1 MMKEKREEERFADF
15 PQNNLKMRIIKRE
28 WGFIFVYNLALALL
42 LMGNMILFPAIII
55 LNLVIFFK
63 KWMLLSVLFMSSCF
77 LLSIYFFG
85 FSNYIFGVL
94 LFLNFIFYI
103 RITFHINQDN
113 FLRTQYGYPYF
124 NELLTSQ
131 EEDLLDKKEN
141 RKYEEEP
148 LLINNNFDYKVG
160 MEIVQKP
167 KEEYICF
174 NDKKIIID
182 EMKKNITHVETND
195 SKKLP
200 ELIDLME

>member
-1 MMKEKREEERFADF
+1 
-15 PQNNLKMRIIKRE
+15 MRIIKRE

-42 LMGNMILFPAIII
+42 LVGNMIICPAIII
-55 LNLVIFFK
+55 LNLFIFFK

-94 LFLNFIFYI
+94 FFLNFIFYI

-148 LLINNNFDYKVG
+148 LLINNNFDYKVA
-160 MEIVQKP
+160 MEIVKKP
-167 KEEYICF
+167 QEENIYF
-174 NDKKIIID
+174 NDEKIIID
-182 EMKKNITHVETND
+182 EIKKNINHTENND
-195 SKKLP
+195 LNELP
-200 ELIDLME
+200 MLIDLME

>member
-1 MMKEKREEERFADF
+1 MIREKREDERFADF

-42 LMGNMILFPAIII
+42 LVGNMIICPAIII
-55 LNLVIFFK
+55 LNLFIFFK

-94 LFLNFIFYI
+94 FFLNFIFYI

-148 LLINNNFDYKVG
+148 LLINNNFDYKVA
-160 MEIVQKP
+160 MEIVKKP
-167 KEEYICF
+167 QEENIYF
-174 NDKKIIID
+174 NDEKIIID
-182 EMKKNITHVETND
+182 EIKKNINHTENND
-195 SKKLP
+195 LNELP
-200 ELIDLME
+200 MLIDLME

>member
-1 MMKEKREEERFADF
+1 
-15 PQNNLKMRIIKRE
+15 
-28 WGFIFVYNLALALL
+28 
-42 LMGNMILFPAIII
+42 
-55 LNLVIFFK
+55 
-63 KWMLLSVLFMSSCF
+63 MSSCF

-94 LFLNFIFYI
+94 FFLNFIFYI

-148 LLINNNFDYKVG
+148 LLINNNFDYKVA
-160 MEIVQKP
+160 MEIVKKP
-167 KEEYICF
+167 QEENIYF
-174 NDKKIIID
+174 NDEKIIID
-182 EMKKNITHVETND
+182 EIKKNINHTENND
-195 SKKLP
+195 LNELP
-200 ELIDLME
+200 MLIDLME